1 MENGGSGIIPDGAR
15 NNFGKTKPKNSQL
28 MSNLKRE
35 FKPFVAEDV
44 KNIPLISLESE
55 FKLPELS
62 SIVEPRSS
70 DVLKMFELGKRMMM
84 TGADGVR
91 MKNVDKSRLKMT
103 LSSLEV
109 MLLASKPLPSSSR
122 SVSHGYGDVN
132 SSHDS
137 RDVRQRSS
145 DDVGGKRSRSRS
157 FTDRSHDDHRS
168 QSRHY
173 RKGYYSTREKSSS
186 RGSSEGSRGFR
197 EGSFNSSRDSREWNY
212 SRRYKDEGSF
222 NRGFRKG
229 SSSMSRY
236 HERDYGRRE
245 SSSFSRRDDRRYGRG
260 DRY

>member
-62 SIVEPRSS
+62 SIVEPESS
-70 DVLKMFELGKRMMM
+70 DVLKMFELGKKMMM
-84 TGADGVR
+84 AGADGVR

-109 MLLASKPLPSSSR
+109 MLLTSKPLPSSSR
-122 SVSHGYGDVN
+122 SVSKGYDDVN

-157 FTDRSHDDHRS
+157 FTDRSNDDHIS

-173 RKGYYSTREKSSS
+173 CIARGITVRERRAPAEAPVRLAEASERVASTPAETP
-186 RGSSEGSRGFR
+186 GSGTTVEGTKMRAVSTVASERAAPA
-197 EGSFNSSRDSREWNY
+197 
-212 SRRYKDEGSF
+212 
-222 NRGFRKG
+222 
-229 SSSMSRY
+229 
-236 HERDYGRRE
+236 
-245 SSSFSRRDDRRYGRG
+245 
-260 DRY
+260 